1 MVPDHRQ
8 FAQTRVMV
16 IAAPNGARRMRA
28 DHPAL
33 PVTANELAECAAGL
47 PDLGVSV
54 LHLHVRDREG
64 QHTLDPDAY
73 RAAMRRIRAGTGDAL
88 IVQVTTEAMGRYS
101 ADEQMAVVRELRP
114 EAVSLALREFCP
126 EPASETAAAGFFAWL
141 VAERIWPQY
150 ILHSAADLER
160 FEALRRRG
168 LFADDQPSCLLVL
181 GRYGEQQHGAPAEL
195 DTLLSSVDPHLSW
208 SACCFGPREQ
218 EVALAALDKGGH
230 VRIGF
235 ENNLLLADGSLAA
248 DNAALIGQFT
258 ATLVRSKRRAA
269 TADEV
274 REEFIGGRS

>member
-1 MVPDHRQ
+1 
-8 FAQTRVMV
+8 MV
-16 IAAPNGARRMRA
+16 IAAPNGARRTRA

-33 PVTANELAECAAGL
+33 PVTANELADCAAAL

-64 QHTLDPDAY
+64 QHTLDPHAY
-73 RAAMRRIRAGTGDAL
+73 RAAMRRIGARTGTAL
-88 IVQVTTEAMGRYS
+88 VVQITTEAMGRYS

-114 EAVSLALREFCP
+114 EAVSLALRELCP
-126 EPASETAAAGFFAWL
+126 DRASETAAAGFFAWL

-150 ILHSAADLER
+150 ILHSAADLKR
-160 FEALRRRG
+160 FEALRHRG

-181 GRYGEQQHGAPAEL
+181 GRFAEHERGEPAEL
-195 DTLLSSVDPHLSW
+195 SALLSSLDPGISW
-208 SACCFGPREQ
+208 AVCCFGPREHDA
-218 EVALAALDKGGH
+218 ALAALEKGGH

-248 DNAALIGQFT
+248 DNAALVAQFT
-258 ATLVRSKRRAA
+258 ATLVCSKRRAA

-274 REEFIGGRS
+274 RDEFIGGRS